1 MLDTTQAN
9 AAPKLEPRAE
19 TSARPKKHGMLMPI
33 FVVLIGITVLL
44 YPVIA
49 TQWNNIQQQEVASEY
64 KSFVKE
70 ADTAQLEDS
79 LKRAHEYNKNRTVG
93 PILDPWTA
101 RLSDDNEPYK
111 EYLEQLNLSGTMAR
125 IVIPSIHVDLPVFH
139 GTRPDTLE
147 QGIGHL
153 FGTDLPIGGKNT
165 HSVLTGHTG
174 LQTATLFDNL
184 KDVKEGASIYVD
196 VYGEK
201 LRYVV
206 YGTEVV
212 LPEEAQNLYKVEG
225 KDLLTLIT
233 CTPYGINSHRLLVH
247 AERAPMDEQ
256 AAQELDEA
264 SGFTLQWWMWLFIA
278 GAVLA
283 MLALM
288 WYVRKSKRQVDDA
301 VVAPETATAAGTT
314 TASDSDQFN
323 DIIFGTQGE
332 RE

>member
-1 MLDTTQAN
+1 
-9 AAPKLEPRAE
+9 
-19 TSARPKKHGMLMPI
+19 
-33 FVVLIGITVLL
+33 
-44 YPVIA
+44 
-49 TQWNNIQQQEVASEY
+49 
-64 KSFVKE
+64 
-70 ADTAQLEDS
+70 
-79 LKRAHEYNKNRTVG
+79 
-93 PILDPWTA
+93 
-101 RLSDDNEPYK
+101 
-111 EYLEQLNLSGTMAR
+111 
-125 IVIPSIHVDLPVFH
+125 
-139 GTRPDTLE
+139 
-147 QGIGHL
+147 
-153 FGTDLPIGGKNT
+153 
-165 HSVLTGHTG
+165 G

-184 KDVKEGASIYVD
+184 KNVKEGDSVYID
-196 VYGEK
+196 VYGQK

-288 WYVRKSKRQVDDA
+288 WYVRKSRRQVDDA
-301 VVAPETATAAGTT
+301 VVAPEPATTAGTS

-332 RE
+332 RQ